1 MDSISIRTDVDKM
14 AALMSNRMSASNFRF
29 AVAKTL
35 TNLAQEAQV
44 KVRLGMPGTFHV
56 RRNWVVSGIRIK
68 TATKANLEAVI
79 YSLDSGGRGSGDK
92 NRTFMGRQETG
103 GIKTP
108 EGGLHSEHIAI
119 PLRTVFPNKNALIP
133 NYMKPKAL
141 LGNPK
146 VNKNGRVLKA
156 NLLSAM
162 KPILVKGRVPGTE
175 YILIKQNGK
184 YVPAWLLKTST
195 KIKPTHFLSGPA
207 EKLVKTRVEA
217 VLKANIIQAM
227 KPR

>member
-1 MDSISIRTDVDKM
+1 M
-14 AALMSNRMSASNFRF
+14 AALMSNRMSAKNFRF

-35 TNLAQEAQV
+35 TNLAQEARDKV
-44 KVRLGMPGTFHV
+44 KVSLDKKSGGPFHV
-56 RRNWVVSGIRIK
+56 RRNWIVSGIRIK

-195 KIKPTHFLSGPA
+195 KIKPTRFLSGPA
-207 EKLVKTRVEA
+207 EKLVKIRAEA

>member
-68 TATKANLEAVI
+68 TATKANLEAVV

-108 EGGLHSEHIAI
+108 EKSREHIAI
-119 PLRTVFPNKNALIP
+119 PLRGVFPNKSALIP

-162 KPILVKGRVPGTE
+162 KPILVKGKVPGTE

-195 KIKPTHFLSGPA
+195 KIKPTRFLSGPA
-207 EKLVKTRVEA
+207 EKLVKARAEA